1 MKFKVEV
8 NQKQIEEYFDNID
21 YLKECIFKAKD
32 NDLIEGYQALL
43 CEYEMKLDNI
53 SIERG

>member
-21 YLKECIFKAKD
+21 YLKECIVKAKD
-32 NDLIEGYQALL
+32 NDLVEGYQALL
-43 CEYEMKLDNI
+43 GEYEMKLENI
-53 SIERG
+53 VIERG